1 MSRFKE
7 ITISGSPGDRG
18 QMHGQILSKEIRQTL
33 KYYRSI
39 FDLPEHRLLEL
50 GEYYLGLI
58 TAFNVKFAQ
67 EIGGI
72 AEGAGI
78 DPRWV
83 AVLNSRTEILSYRY
97 ASSPMECTSLF
108 SRPTAVLG
116 QNWDW
121 ASTLEDL
128 VVVMKINLPEGHV
141 IRMLTEPGII
151 GKIGLNSAGL
161 GVCLN
166 ILTINRPLKGIPVHV
181 VLRGILESRSLDQAR
196 KVVEQ
201 AGCEKASS
209 ILVGHARGEGFN
221 VEFAGGRNVFLDE
234 AADIMLHTNHY
245 LHDPINLPEDPD
257 FASSYAREEV
267 VLQRL
272 ALLDDLSRENM
283 AEILSDRSNR
293 DFPVLR
299 DYRPDPKL
307 QRLGTVCSIIMEL
320 KTRTMSIRKGD
331 HATGDF
337 VEYPAI

>member
-1 MSRFKE
+1 
-7 ITISGSPGDRG
+7 
-18 QMHGQILSKEIRQTL
+18 MHGHILSKEIRKTL

-50 GEYYLGLI
+50 GEYYFGLI
-58 TAFNVKFAQ
+58 SAFNIEFAQ
-67 EIGGI
+67 EISGI

-78 DPRWV
+78 DSRWV
-83 AVLNSRTEILSYRY
+83 AVLNARTEILSYRY
-97 ASSPMECTSLF
+97 TSSPMECTSLF
-108 SRPTAVLG
+108 SRPTALLG

-181 VLRGILESRSLDQAR
+181 VLRGILESRTLDQAR
-196 KVVEQ
+196 EVVEQ
-201 AGCEKASS
+201 AGYGKASS
-209 ILVGHARGEGFN
+209 ILVGHACGEAFN
-221 VEFAGGRNVFLDE
+221 VEFSGSRNVFLDE
-234 AADIMLHTNHY
+234 KADIVLHTNHY
-245 LHDPINLPEDPD
+245 MHEPINLPGDPD
-257 FASSYAREEV
+257 FASSYAREDV
-267 VLQRL
+267 VRQRL
-272 ALLDDLSRENM
+272 AILDRLDKDSM
-283 AEILSDRSNR
+283 TDILSDHSNR

-307 QRLGTVCSIIMEL
+307 QQLGTVCSIIMEL
-320 KTRTMSIRKGD
+320 KIRTMSIRKGN
-331 HATGDF
+331 HATGEF
-337 VEYPAI
+337 VTYPVI